1 MTDRKSHL
9 EHFSEVEN
17 PRVQGRVLHTSVNII
32 YITITAALCGVS
44 GWEEIDDFA
53 ESRRTG
59 FLPSR
64 NFLTCL
70 MSRVR

>member
-1 MTDRKSHL
+1 M
-9 EHFSEVEN
+9 EHFSEVEDL
-17 PRVQGRVLHTSVNII
+17 RVQGRVLHTSVNII

-44 GWEEIDDFA
+44 GWVEIEDFA
-53 ESRRTG
+53 ESMKTR